1 MQHLQSARLHPLHET
16 LDLAIDSAGRP
27 KIGWVGKEHPALT
40 ATCYPVT
47 SLPHVSA
54 LFRDFVQ
61 GPPAPLR
68 RFYSSS
74 CFDQQWMHE
83 SPSMDENRRQGI
95 VSLVRDQNRRLGAGD
110 ATEAN
115 LDRLAAGA
123 SAVVTGQQVTLFGG
137 PLLTLLK
144 AATAIRLAA
153 EASCAGRP
161 HVPIFWLATEDHDFE
176 EVNRIV
182 VPCRSGSSAD
192 LRTLRLPHHPGPG
205 KPVGNL
211 LLGDDILPVMDQLR
225 QCLGHSAISDA
236 IAKFYTPEA
245 TMGSAFAGLIS
256 YIFRDHGLVVIDASS
271 RPFHALASS
280 TLRAA
285 IEHAEEFQQA
295 LRKRSRELEEYG
307 YHAQVLVSES
317 SSLLFL
323 VDETSGVRHALKK
336 TSRNAWSAASRKYDT
351 SDLLS
356 ILENAPERISPNA
369 LLRPVMQDTLLPTA
383 AYVGGPAEIA
393 YFAQSQVIYQH
404 VLGRNTAVLPRF
416 SATLIEPRLA
426 RLLEHYQLT
435 LPDVFTSGE
444 ALAQRLGARFMPVE
458 AKQKLSA
465 AGNTLDQELKAL
477 TEWMHEQD
485 AALGHAADIAASK
498 MLYQM
503 NRLRRL
509 SANFTLKRN
518 ERLRRNA
525 DALCHHLFPHGD
537 LQERALAGVFFLAEL
552 QSVLPEALVGQALP
566 GCSGHCA
573 LKLP

>member
-1 MQHLQSARLHPLHET
+1 M
-16 LDLAIDSAGRP
+16 D
-27 KIGWVGKEHPALT
+27 GKEHLALT

-61 GPPAPLR
+61 GPPESLR
-68 RFYSSS
+68 QFYSSS
-74 CFDQQWMHE
+74 CFDQRWME
-83 SPSMDENRRQGI
+83 QSPSIDPNRRQEI
-95 VSLVRDQNRRLGAGD
+95 VSLLRDQNRNIGAAD

-137 PLLTLLK
+137 PLFTLLK

-153 EASCAGRP
+153 EASRAGHP

-182 VPCRSGSSAD
+182 LPCRNGSSDD
-192 LRTLRLPHHPGPG
+192 LQTLRLPHHPGPG

-211 LLGDDILPVMDQLR
+211 LLGNDILPVVDQLR
-225 QCLGHSAISDA
+225 RCLGQAAISET
-236 IAKFYTPEA
+236 IASFYTPGA
-245 TMGSAFAGLIS
+245 TLGSAFAALISHIFRHHGLI
-256 YIFRDHGLVVIDASS
+256 VIDASS
-271 RPFHALASS
+271 GPFHALASS
-280 TLRAA
+280 ALRAA
-285 IEHAEEFQQA
+285 IEHADEIQQA
-295 LRKRSRELEEYG
+295 LRKRSTELEQGG

-317 SSLLFL
+317 STLLFL

-336 TSRNAWSAASRKYDT
+336 SFGNAWSAASRKYET

-356 ILENAPERISPNA
+356 ILETAPERISPNA
-369 LLRPVMQDTLLPTA
+369 LLRPVMQDALLPTT
-383 AYVGGPAEIA
+383 AYVGGPAEVA
-393 YFAQSQVIYQH
+393 YFAQSQVVYQH

-426 RLLEHYQLT
+426 RILEHYQLT
-435 LPDVFTSGE
+435 LPDAFTTGE
-444 ALAQRLGARFMPVE
+444 GLAQRLGARFMPVE

-465 AGNTLDQELKAL
+465 AGNTLDRELKAV
-477 TEWMHEQD
+477 TEWMHGQD
-485 AALGHAADIAASK
+485 AGLGHAADVAASK

-509 SANFTLKRN
+509 SANFALKRN
-518 ERLRRNA
+518 EGLRRHA
-525 DALCHHLFPHGD
+525 DVLCHNLFPHGD
-537 LQERALAGVFFLAEL
+537 LQERVLAGVLFLAEM
-552 QSVLPEALVGQALP
+552 QSVLPEALVSQALP

-573 LKLP
+573 LQLP